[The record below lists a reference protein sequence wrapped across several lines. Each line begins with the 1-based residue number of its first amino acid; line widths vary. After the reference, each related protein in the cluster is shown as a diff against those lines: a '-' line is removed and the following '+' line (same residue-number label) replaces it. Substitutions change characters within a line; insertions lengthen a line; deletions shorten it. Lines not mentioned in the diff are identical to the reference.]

1 MTQTIP
7 AEKPSLLKRLYLWLA
22 EPLAVLLLVFGTTT
36 AIAQPFYVPS
46 GSMQPTIAIGDA
58 LIGSKF
64 AYGYSRYSLPLA
76 LGPSAQARFLGRL
89 PARGD
94 VAVFRLPRDPSVTY
108 VKRVIGLPG
117 DRIQMVEG
125 RLVING
131 KAVPLTPAGSGRS
144 ENEDGSF
151 SSVARLTES
160 LPGGV
165 SHPIFKQ
172 RWDGMLDNTP
182 VFTVPA
188 GHLFMMGDNRDNSL
202 DSRVPADQGGVGFVP
217 VENLMA
223 RAEITIGSYDFLNMR
238 GPATWPG
245 LMRLSRFFHGVV

>member
-1 MTQTIP
+1 MTAKNPLRAFWAQI
-7 AEKPSLLKRLYLWLA
+7 A
-22 EPLAVLLLVFGTTT
+22 EPLLTLGLVFISTT

-58 LIGSKF
+58 MIGNKF
-64 AYGYSRYSLPLA
+64 AYGWSRWSVPFG
-76 LGPSAQARFLGRL
+76 LGPDSNSRLLGRL

-94 VAVFRLPRDPSVTY
+94 VVIFRKPGELKTTL

-117 DRIQMVEG
+117 DRIQMRDG
-125 RLVING
+125 RLYINDV
-131 KAVPLTPAGSGRS
+131 AVKLETAGMGQAESESGAMEPAPR
-144 ENEDGSF
+144 F
-151 SSVARLTES
+151 TET

-165 SHPIFKQ
+165 RHPILKL
-172 RWDGMLDNTP
+172 REYGALDNTP

-188 GHLFMMGDNRDNSL
+188 GHLFVMGDNRDNST
-202 DSRVPADQGGVGFVP
+202 DSRVPQTEGGPGFVP

-223 RAEITIGSYDFLNMR
+223 KAEITIGSYDFLNAR

-245 LMRLSRFFHGVV
+245 LVRFGRFFKSI